1 MKQLL
6 ADFRANLRS
15 GLALALMRRVTV
27 DDFRSNIDQLI
38 ALVLLSLLLEVGA
51 GFITSMPAPEL
62 NHYAFST
69 FSLGLVLFALASY
82 LLSVFLKRRDA
93 VLPLLIMLY
102 SPSPVIYLG
111 LVGLG
116 LLQPIWS
123 PSQALP
129 LALLGLL
136 YLLWVIAITLRAVVL
151 AFAQPRRA
159 IPLSVV
165 IYSLICFVPL
175 FSGNW
180 EMEFWYAQQ
189 EQDDNDAYRKLD
201 AESLLYAQP
210 RMVSEALQGLVPQRP
225 GMADLYFVSFGAY
238 AYQDVFMKE
247 VRYARQTMDD
257 RFDTGGHSLELVNN
271 LQSREEL
278 PLATV
283 SNLQAVLQH
292 LGEAMDSEEDVL
304 MLYLTSHG
312 SEQHEL
318 SVEFWPL
325 PLNDITPQRLRS
337 MLDEAGIKW
346 RVIVVS
352 ACYSGGFVEA
362 LKDEHTLVATAAA
375 ADRQSFGCGND
386 NDFTYFGE
394 ALFHDALQRGGTLPQ
409 AFEQARQAIGAREQR
424 EKLEPSQPQL
434 YVAPLLEEKLGE
446 LSGVRPRLECG
457 AAVGC

>member
-6 ADFRANLRS
+6 ADFRTNLRN

-38 ALVLLSLLLEVGA
+38 ALILLSLLLEVGA
-51 GFITSMPAPEL
+51 GFVTTTPAPEF
-62 NHYAFST
+62 NRYAFST

-82 LLSVFLKRRDA
+82 LLSVFLSRRDA

-102 SPSPVIYLG
+102 SPAPVIYLG
-111 LVGLG
+111 LVGLE
-116 LLQPIWS
+116 LLQPVWS

-129 LALLGLL
+129 LALL
-136 YLLWVIAITLRAVVL
+136 YLLWVIAITLRAVLL
-151 AFAQPRRA
+151 AFAQPRRT

-175 FSGNW
+175 FSGDW
-180 EMEFWYAQQ
+180 EREFWYAQQ
-189 EQDDNDAYRKLD
+189 EQDDNDAYRKMD

-238 AYQDVFMKE
+238 AHQDVFMKE
-247 VRYARQTMDD
+247 VRYARQTMDE
-257 RFDTGGHSLELVNN
+257 RFDTRGHSLELVNN
-271 LQSREEL
+271 LQSRELL
-278 PLATV
+278 PLATA

-318 SVEFWPL
+318 AVEFWPL

-352 ACYSGGFVEA
+352 ACYSGGFVAA
-362 LKDEHTLVATAAA
+362 LKDEHTLVATASA

-394 ALFHDALQRGGTLPQ
+394 ALFHDALQRGATLPQ
-409 AFEQARQAIGAREQR
+409 AFEQARQAIGARERR
-424 EKLEPSQPQL
+424 EKLQPSQPQL

-446 LSGVRPRLECG
+446 LSGARPPLECG